1 MRTPQGRDTTK
12 RPTIR
17 DVAAHAKVSTM
28 TVSRVVNGSSLV
40 TSDTRRAVE
49 NAIQALDYQPDG
61 IARSMRIQRTRSIGF
76 ILPDLTNITNATV
89 AQAIESEIMSS
100 GYQLLTVS
108 TQYRRDKEIAALR
121 LMKKQR
127 VEAVVLL
134 LNDETDSGVLA
145 EIEALG
151 VRALMLDRDVP
162 ISADA
167 VVSTHY
173 EPMADA
179 IRYLL
184 GLGHQRIA
192 AVLPPTTI
200 RAGRLRRQAYVETME
215 AAGLAYAE
223 VLVAHGNSLI
233 NEGRE
238 LTLQILSKTPRPT
251 ALILGTNQLTLG
263 AMQAVRELDLR
274 IPDDLSVIG
283 SDDIV
288 TTALLTPP
296 LTILWRDMAAFGRE
310 AARILI
316 DGLTQI
322 SGQQMRRVTM
332 STELLLRRSCTAP
345 SKTF

>member
-1 MRTPQGRDTTK
+1 
-12 RPTIR
+12 
-17 DVAAHAKVSTM
+17 
-28 TVSRVVNGSSLV
+28 
-40 TSDTRRAVE
+40 
-49 NAIQALDYQPDG
+49 
-61 IARSMRIQRTRSIGF
+61 
-76 ILPDLTNITNATV
+76 
-89 AQAIESEIMSS
+89 MSS

-200 RAGRLRRQAYVETME
+200 RAGRLRRQAYVETLE

-238 LTLQILSKTPRPT
+238 LTS
-251 ALILGTNQLTLG
+251 
-263 AMQAVRELDLR
+263 
-274 IPDDLSVIG
+274 PDPVQNAPAYG
-283 SDDIV
+283 SHSWHQP
-288 TTALLTPP
+288 ANA
-296 LTILWRDMAAFGRE
+296 WRDAG
-310 AARILI
+310 
-316 DGLTQI
+316 
-322 SGQQMRRVTM
+322 GQGT
-332 STELLLRRSCTAP
+332 
-345 SKTF
+345 